1 MNKQT
6 LVVIVGA
13 VYLLVKQ
20 YETRTV
26 LIGAG
31 FVLCIIAL
39 KPLLAL
45 DAVEVR
51 HQVTADPIDTD
62 QLGDRHLLGE
72 HRLLA
77 IDGERVQWLQAAF
90 DAG

>member
-1 MNKQT
+1 MSLYAQFE
-6 LVVIVGA
+6 LLMAVVVIVGA

-45 DAVEVR
+45 DAFVKAMT
-51 HQVTADPIDTD
+51 TAGPVSYT
-62 QLGDRHLLGE
+62 HLTLPTSD
-72 HRLLA
+72 L
-77 IDGERVQWLQAAF
+77 V
-90 DAG
+90 